1 MSEGYSFKRSFYY
14 DVEKAIKE
22 SSVTFVLGA
31 RRCGKTVCLH
41 QLEEA
46 FSQSEEFD
54 KVIYADAKRSLEDN
68 LSKSKF
74 INSVKTAIEN
84 NESVL
89 FLIDETTY
97 LNQPDGAI
105 MDIQDA
111 FTSCHNTNTKVVFT
125 GSQSMALDCWG
136 HRAFAGDAVYIEAD
150 FLSYPEWLAFK
161 GVSEVSENT
170 YAQFIAG
177 TREFYSNFHST
188 KEYLR
193 GCLEETVISNHKS
206 LNIIY
211 NNDCSS
217 LNDEMLLDVLYASLI
232 SLHNHINY
240 HSFTKKE
247 VLEDTISRFFADEVS
262 KIGDD
267 FKKRVYDILSSRY
280 ENFQNMTAANL
291 IKSLQ
296 FLDNCG
302 LITVTPV
309 TEELKIDTYYN
320 KNLLSDF
327 GEKPSKEQLMKD
339 LNICIKYPMFY
350 VDIVQA
356 LLKEQMPDKLPNNLL
371 GSIVECH
378 VRGLL
383 PNTGCLEYHREGT
396 ELDYINISNK
406 TAVEI
411 TVSDKKLS
419 GVHFE
424 VLPEEDDYRKIL
436 LTKSKFKVLYGV
448 EFVPYYRFIYDNSV
462 GTDIAHSLTGV
473 PFEKRSAEF
482 PLIVTPSTYLN
493 FNERN
498 NVNTNELKLSNHL
511 KKDNGNSV
519 DDSFSDR

>member
-1 MSEGYSFKRSFYY
+1 MPTEYTFKRSFYY
-14 DVEKAIKE
+14 DVEKAIEE
-22 SSVTFVLGA
+22 SSVTFVLGT

-41 QLEEA
+41 QLEET
-46 FSQSEEFD
+46 FSQSGDFD
-54 KVIYADAKRSLEDN
+54 KVIYTDAKRELGDSLG
-68 LSKSKF
+68 KSKF
-74 INSVKTAIEN
+74 INDVKKAIEN

-111 FTSCHNTNTKVVFT
+111 FTRCHNTNTKVVFT
-125 GSQSMALDCWG
+125 GSQSIALDCWG
-136 HRAFAGDAVYIEAD
+136 HRAFAGDAVFITAD

-161 GVSEVSENT
+161 GISEVSENT
-170 YAQFIAG
+170 YAQFISG

-193 GCLEETVISNHKS
+193 GCLEETIISNHKS

-211 NNDCSS
+211 NNDCSG
-217 LNDEMLLDVLYASLI
+217 LNDEMLLDVLYASLM
-232 SLHNHINY
+232 SLHNHLNY

-247 VLEDTISRFFADEVS
+247 MLEDTMNRFVADEAS

-267 FKKRVYDILSSRY
+267 FKKRISDVLSSRY
-280 ENFQNMTAANL
+280 ENFKNMSASDL
-291 IKSLQ
+291 LKSLQ

-309 TEELKIDTYYN
+309 TEELKTDTYYS

-327 GEKPSKEQLMKD
+327 GEKPSKEQLMRD
-339 LNICIKYPMFY
+339 LNVCIKYPMFY
-350 VDIVQA
+350 VDIVQS

-371 GSIVECH
+371 GGIVECH

-396 ELDYINISNK
+396 ELDYVNICQK
-406 TAVEI
+406 VAVEI

-419 GVHFE
+419 GAHFE
-424 VLPEEDDYRKIL
+424 VLPEDDHYRKIL
-436 LTKSKFKVLYGV
+436 LSKSKEKVLYGV

-462 GTDIAHSLTGV
+462 GTDIAHSLTGI
-473 PFEKRSAEF
+473 PFDKQRSAEYRF
-482 PLIVTPSTYLN
+482 IVVPSTYICS
-493 FNERN
+493 EKKG
-498 NVNTNELKLSNHL
+498 NTNGCTIPNQPKS
-511 KKDNGNSV
+511 GNENAAE
-519 DDSFSDR
+519 DDFGNR